1 MKKGERK
8 HKGQYENI
16 DEVLKVS
23 DGVAAW
29 IKDFQQSDAPQ
40 FKGKSMDKRKEMAL
54 AAYLD
59 AKKGSKEE
67 QVDEWSCNQT
77 ERSRRVKGG
86 DKRKKYMKE
95 KQVEEKKKGLWDRIH
110 AKRKRGEPPAKP
122 GEKGYPKTL
131 DVGEGLKQARKNVG
145 SDSCWDGYKAT
156 GTKMKNG
163 KEVPDCKKE
172 GKFDV
177 KANMRRKNDATQFVK
192 QTGKAL
198 DQNHKDTMAALKD
211 LQKRRKMR
219 EGIEEG
225 MDHWIVKMPDQPGV
239 KGKRNV
245 PVKARTSREAIMK
258 AAKRL
263 GVDWKSVDAQAVK
276 EGSSAQ
282 DRLSARAAKH
292 GLGKPNKAA
301 DDYLAK
307 MMKKY
312 GAKDMADL
320 KKKMGMKESWTLVT
334 SLHMA
339 GISSVVQQAGS
350 RKQKHAGISA
360 SDKRTSW
367 ANSLL

>member
-1 MKKGERK
+1 MPHTLMPR
-8 HKGQYENI
+8 
-16 DEVLKVS
+16 
-23 DGVAAW
+23 
-29 IKDFQQSDAPQ
+29 
-40 FKGKSMDKRKEMAL
+40 R
-54 AAYLD
+54 
-59 AKKGSKEE
+59 GSKEE

-95 KQVEEKKKGLWDRIH
+95 KQVEEEKKGLWDRIH

-282 DRLSARAAKH
+282 DRLSARGSKTRS
-292 GLGKPNKAA
+292 GQ
-301 DDYLAK
+301 
-307 MMKKY
+307 
-312 GAKDMADL
+312 
-320 KKKMGMKESWTLVT
+320 T
-334 SLHMA
+334 
-339 GISSVVQQAGS
+339 QQGS
-350 RKQKHAGISA
+350 RRLSCKDDEEVWCQGYGRPQEEDGHEGINCCIWQVAVQHSSQA
-360 SDKRTSW
+360 KACWHLCFGQRQVGQTLCSDEESEEGRCQRTHST
-367 ANSLL
+367 